1 MYLMLIE
8 CTIKVVLSFNMCSI
22 FAVVFRETTYFYSV
36 STSLFFKKI
45 DTSAD
50 KHKFIYNP
58 GEILRVSIF
67 YVLLFITNANVH
79 HESSRT

>member
-1 MYLMLIE
+1 MYLMLSE
-8 CTIKVVLSFNMCSI
+8 CTIKVALSFNLCSI
-22 FAVVFRETTYFYSV
+22 FALVFRETTYFYSV

-58 GEILRVSIF
+58 VEVLRVSRSIF
-67 YVLLFITNANVH
+67 YVLLLITNASVH
-79 HESSRT
+79 HES